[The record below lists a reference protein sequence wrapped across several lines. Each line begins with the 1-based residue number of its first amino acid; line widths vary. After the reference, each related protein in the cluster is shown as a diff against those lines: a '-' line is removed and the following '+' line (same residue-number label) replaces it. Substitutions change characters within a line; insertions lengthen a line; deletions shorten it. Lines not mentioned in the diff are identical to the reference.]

1 MLLAYDY
8 PLLGVFLTIGF
19 FVLFLIWLLLLVLI
33 VADLLRDRGPS
44 GLAKAVWLFVLI
56 LVPFAGV
63 IAYVVVRGDG
73 MAAREMERAKARN
86 DAFWWYVRDSSGRSG
101 GALA

>member
-8 PLLGVFLTIGF
+8 PLLEVFVTIGF
-19 FVLFLIWLLLLVLI
+19 FVLFLIWLFLLVLI
-33 VADLLRDRGPS
+33 VADLLRDRDAD
-44 GLAKAVWLFVLI
+44 GLAKAVWLVFLI

-63 IAYVVVRGDG
+63 IAYVVVRGNG

-86 DAFWWYVRDSSGRSG
+86 DALWWYVRGSSGMSG